1 MQDVHGTE
9 KMCVCISLCM
19 WTRRRDPTGLR
30 LIPEADYLPF
40 DEISLKLDLCDKQ
53 RLSVS
58 HRQFETS

>member
-40 DEISLKLDLCDKQ
+40 DEISLKLDLCT
-53 RLSVS
+53 LIY
-58 HRQFETS
+58 TSYSLPLAR

>member
-40 DEISLKLDLCDKQ
+40 DEISLKLDLCIPD
-53 RLSVS
+53 VS
-58 HRQFETS
+58 FE

>member
-40 DEISLKLDLCDKQ
+40 DEISLKLDLCVGILVWQID
-53 RLSVS
+53 
-58 HRQFETS
+58 FAFIAI